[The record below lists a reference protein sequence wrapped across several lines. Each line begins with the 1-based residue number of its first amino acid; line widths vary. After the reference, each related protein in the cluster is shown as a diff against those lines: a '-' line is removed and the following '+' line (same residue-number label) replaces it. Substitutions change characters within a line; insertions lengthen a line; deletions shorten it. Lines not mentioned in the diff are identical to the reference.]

1 VFYSFKNTATP
12 LIISAVC
19 VGLNIILNIV
29 LSRILGA
36 GGIALATSIVMI
48 FNFILYTLFLKK
60 YLNPFSRRLAA
71 ETVKII
77 LSSIPIGIVCYFSLP
92 YFRNASAA
100 SLNSFISL
108 AIKVAVV
115 GIVSVVPLFAL
126 SRLFKLESYTFLK
139 SYALG
144 LLKRFKKGT

>member
-1 VFYSFKNTATP
+1 
-12 LIISAVC
+12 
-19 VGLNIILNIV
+19 
-29 LSRILGA
+29 
-36 GGIALATSIVMI
+36 MI

-92 YFRNASAA
+92 YFQSASAA
-100 SLNSFISL
+100 SLNAFISL

-115 GIVSVVPLFAL
+115 GVISVIPLFAL
-126 SRLFKLESYTFLK
+126 SRAFKLESYAFLK